1 MISNILNYFT
11 SLNSAGQAL
20 FIIGVL
26 LVITFIVL
34 LVIVFK
40 PEKNKIKKI
49 YGESAATDKEFDFEE
64 KMKNIDNIDVNDINI
79 ENDKTRNLK
88 NIVDE
93 LKNIENKSNYNV
105 PKDRIEMYEDEQEDT
120 AIISIEELL
129 KSNKPMVYERKEKD
143 VINNNSNSNEINY
156 NTVNSVKND
165 DYVIPKRE
173 IYSSVYANNNEKA
186 IQENNEKFLNSL
198 KEFRNN
204 L

>member
-49 YGESAATDKEFDFEE
+49 YGESAATDKEYDFEE

-88 NIVDE
+88 SIVDE

-156 NTVNSVKND
+156 NSVNSVKND

>member
-26 LVITFIVL
+26 LVITFIIL

-88 NIVDE
+88 SIVDE

-143 VINNNSNSNEINY
+143 VINNSNSNEINY
-156 NTVNSVKND
+156 NSVNSVKND

>member
-26 LVITFIVL
+26 LVITFIIL

-88 NIVDE
+88 SIVDE

-143 VINNNSNSNEINY
+143 VINNNSNSNETNY
-156 NTVNSVKND
+156 NSVNSVKND

>member
-88 NIVDE
+88 SIVDE

-143 VINNNSNSNEINY
+143 VINNSNNNEINY
-156 NTVNSVKND
+156 NSVNSVKND

-173 IYSSVYANNNEKA
+173 IYSSVYTNNNEKS

>member
-49 YGESAATDKEFDFEE
+49 YGESAATDKEYDFEE

-88 NIVDE
+88 SIVDE

-143 VINNNSNSNEINY
+143 VINNNSNNNEINY
-156 NTVNSVKND
+156 NSVNSVKND

>member
-26 LVITFIVL
+26 LVITFIIL

-49 YGESAATDKEFDFEE
+49 YGESAATDKEYDFEE

-88 NIVDE
+88 SIVDE

-143 VINNNSNSNEINY
+143 VINNSNNNEINY
-156 NTVNSVKND
+156 NSVNSVKND

-173 IYSSVYANNNEKA
+173 IYSSVYTNNNEKS

>member
-26 LVITFIVL
+26 LVITFIIL

-88 NIVDE
+88 SIVDE

-143 VINNNSNSNEINY
+143 VINNNSNNNEINY
-156 NTVNSVKND
+156 NSVNSVKND

-173 IYSSVYANNNEKA
+173 IYSSVYTNNNEKST
-186 IQENNEKFLNSL
+186 QENNEKFLNSL

>member
-49 YGESAATDKEFDFEE
+49 YGESAATDKEYDFEE

-88 NIVDE
+88 SIVDE

-143 VINNNSNSNEINY
+143 VINNNSNNNEINY
-156 NTVNSVKND
+156 NSVNSVKND

-173 IYSSVYANNNEKA
+173 IYSSVYANNNEKS

>member
-49 YGESAATDKEFDFEE
+49 YGESAATDKEYDFEE

-88 NIVDE
+88 SIVDE

-143 VINNNSNSNEINY
+143 VINNNSNNNEINY
-156 NTVNSVKND
+156 NSVNSVKND

-173 IYSSVYANNNEKA
+173 IYSSVYTNNNEKS

>member
-26 LVITFIVL
+26 LVITFIIL

-143 VINNNSNSNEINY
+143 VINNNSNNNEINY
-156 NTVNSVKND
+156 NSVNSVKND

-173 IYSSVYANNNEKA
+173 IYSSVYANNNEKV

>member
-49 YGESAATDKEFDFEE
+49 YGESAATDKEYDFEE

-88 NIVDE
+88 SIVDE

-143 VINNNSNSNEINY
+143 VINNSNNNEINY
-156 NTVNSVKND
+156 NSVNSVKND

>member
-49 YGESAATDKEFDFEE
+49 YGESAATDKEYDFEE

-88 NIVDE
+88 SIVDE
-93 LKNIENKSNYNV
+93 LKNIENKNNYNV

>member
-88 NIVDE
+88 SIVDE

-143 VINNNSNSNEINY
+143 VNNNNSNNNEINY
-156 NTVNSVKND
+156 NSVNSVKND

-173 IYSSVYANNNEKA
+173 IYSSVYTNNNEKA

>member
-26 LVITFIVL
+26 LVITFIIL

-93 LKNIENKSNYNV
+93 LKNIESKSNYNV

-156 NTVNSVKND
+156 NSVNSVKND

>member
-26 LVITFIVL
+26 LVITFIIL

-88 NIVDE
+88 SIVDE

-143 VINNNSNSNEINY
+143 VINNNSNNNEINY
-156 NTVNSVKND
+156 NSVNSVKND

-173 IYSSVYANNNEKA
+173 IYSSVYTNNNEQST
-186 IQENNEKFLNSL
+186 QENNEKFLNSL

>member
-26 LVITFIVL
+26 LVITFIIL

-49 YGESAATDKEFDFEE
+49 YGESAATDKEYDFEE

-88 NIVDE
+88 SIVDE

-143 VINNNSNSNEINY
+143 VINNNSNNNEINY
-156 NTVNSVKND
+156 NSVNSVKND

>member
-143 VINNNSNSNEINY
+143 VINNSNNNEINY
-156 NTVNSVKND
+156 NSVNSVKND

-173 IYSSVYANNNEKA
+173 IYSSVYTNNNEKA
-186 IQENNEKFLNSL
+186 IEENNEKFLNSL

>member
-26 LVITFIVL
+26 LVITFIIL

-88 NIVDE
+88 SIVDE

-156 NTVNSVKND
+156 NSVNSVKND

-173 IYSSVYANNNEKA
+173 IYSSVYANNNEKV

>member
-49 YGESAATDKEFDFEE
+49 YGESAATDKEYDFEE

-88 NIVDE
+88 SIVDE

-143 VINNNSNSNEINY
+143 VINNNSNNNEINY
-156 NTVNSVKND
+156 NSVNSVKND

-173 IYSSVYANNNEKA
+173 IYSSVYTNNNEKA

>member
-49 YGESAATDKEFDFEE
+49 YGESAATDKEYDFEE

-88 NIVDE
+88 SIVDE

-143 VINNNSNSNEINY
+143 VINNSNNNEINY
-156 NTVNSVKND
+156 NSVNSVKND

-173 IYSSVYANNNEKA
+173 IYSSVYTNNNEKS

>member
-88 NIVDE
+88 SIVDE

-143 VINNNSNSNEINY
+143 VINNNSNNNEINY
-156 NTVNSVKND
+156 NSVNSVKND

-173 IYSSVYANNNEKA
+173 IYSSVYTNNNEKA

>member
-49 YGESAATDKEFDFEE
+49 YGESAATDKEYDFEE

-88 NIVDE
+88 SIVDE

-143 VINNNSNSNEINY
+143 VINNSNNNEINY
-156 NTVNSVKND
+156 NSVNSVKND

-173 IYSSVYANNNEKA
+173 IYSSVYTNNNEKA

>member
-49 YGESAATDKEFDFEE
+49 YGESAATDKEYDFEE

-88 NIVDE
+88 SIVDE

-143 VINNNSNSNEINY
+143 VINNSNNNEINY
-156 NTVNSVKND
+156 NSVNSVKND

-173 IYSSVYANNNEKA
+173 IYSSVYANNNEKV

>member
-49 YGESAATDKEFDFEE
+49 YGESAATDKEYDFEE

-88 NIVDE
+88 SIVDE

-143 VINNNSNSNEINY
+143 VINNNSNSNETNY
-156 NTVNSVKND
+156 NSVNSVKND

>member
-49 YGESAATDKEFDFEE
+49 YGESAATDKEYDFEE
-64 KMKNIDNIDVNDINI
+64 KMKNIDKIDVNDINI

-88 NIVDE
+88 SIVDE
-93 LKNIENKSNYNV
+93 LKNIENKSNYSV

-143 VINNNSNSNEINY
+143 VINNSNNNEINY
-156 NTVNSVKND
+156 NSVNSVKND

>member
-49 YGESAATDKEFDFEE
+49 YKKSGSTDKKYDFEE

-88 NIVDE
+88 SIVDE

-143 VINNNSNSNEINY
+143 VINNSNNNEINY
-156 NTVNSVKND
+156 NSVNSVKND

-173 IYSSVYANNNEKA
+173 IYSSVYTNNNEKST
-186 IQENNEKFLNSL
+186 QENNEKFLNSL

>member
-49 YGESAATDKEFDFEE
+49 YGESAATDKEYDFEE

-88 NIVDE
+88 SIVDE

-143 VINNNSNSNEINY
+143 VINNNSNSNEIN
-156 NTVNSVKND
+156 
-165 DYVIPKRE
+165 
-173 IYSSVYANNNEKA
+173 
-186 IQENNEKFLNSL
+186 
-198 KEFRNN
+198 
-204 L
+204 

>member
-88 NIVDE
+88 SIVDE

-143 VINNNSNSNEINY
+143 VINNSNNNEINY
-156 NTVNSVKND
+156 NSVNSVKND

-173 IYSSVYANNNEKA
+173 IYSSVYTNNNEKST
-186 IQENNEKFLNSL
+186 QENNEKFLNSL

>member
-49 YGESAATDKEFDFEE
+49 YGESAATDKEYDFEE

-88 NIVDE
+88 SIVDE

>member
-26 LVITFIVL
+26 LVITFIIL

-88 NIVDE
+88 SIVDE

-143 VINNNSNSNEINY
+143 VINNSNNNEINY
-156 NTVNSVKND
+156 NSVNSVKND

-173 IYSSVYANNNEKA
+173 IYSSVYTNNNEKA

>member
-26 LVITFIVL
+26 LVITFIIL

-143 VINNNSNSNEINY
+143 VINNNSNSNETNY
-156 NTVNSVKND
+156 NSVNSVKND

>member
-20 FIIGVL
+20 FIIGVV
-26 LVITFIVL
+26 LVRTIMVL

-40 PEKNKIKKI
+40 PDKNKIKKI

-88 NIVDE
+88 SIVDE

-143 VINNNSNSNEINY
+143 VINNNSNNNEINY
-156 NTVNSVKND
+156 NSVNSVKND

-173 IYSSVYANNNEKA
+173 IYSSVYTNNNEKA

>member
-49 YGESAATDKEFDFEE
+49 YGESAATDKEYDFEE

-88 NIVDE
+88 SIVDE

-143 VINNNSNSNEINY
+143 VINNNSNNNEINY
-156 NTVNSVKND
+156 NSVNSVKND

-173 IYSSVYANNNEKA
+173 IYSSVYANNNEKV

>member
-1 MISNILNYFT
+1 MISNILNYIT

-49 YGESAATDKEFDFEE
+49 YGESAATDKEYDFEE

-88 NIVDE
+88 SIVDE

-143 VINNNSNSNEINY
+143 VINNSNNNEINY
-156 NTVNSVKND
+156 NSVNSVKND

-173 IYSSVYANNNEKA
+173 IYSSVYANNNEKV